1 MRLKSYSAASMAEA
15 MALIRAEL
23 GDDAIIVS
31 TQRASGGN
39 GVRITAAL
47 EDNTDQEIHQA
58 FSGGVPSPVL
68 DALRDSF
75 VYHGLPPRL
84 IERLIQAARD
94 TDTQDAS
101 TACAAALDQTFVF
114 APLPERRAPYPF
126 MLVGPPGAGKTIT
139 VAKLAARARLSNRT
153 VSVISADSVRAGALE
168 QLSAFT
174 SILGIPLG
182 KARGPESLRQ
192 CIADAQA
199 TSDLVFIDTPGLN
212 PFLDQ
217 DLDFLRDLTAD
228 VQVEPVFVMAAGSD
242 PVEATEIA
250 AAFADL
256 GATRLLATRL
266 DMTRRLGAVL
276 SAADAGQFML
286 CEVSITPHIAN
297 GLCNITPVSMARLL
311 APSEP
316 VAMEEPRRPAPKA
329 EPPKVEPARAAPAA
343 LPQETRR
350 PRIEPTFI
358 EPTFADEH
366 DDESQ
371 WQPPPAERQEARPS
385 FPVLDEW
392 VFPHEVNHYKK

>member
-1 MRLKSYSAASMAEA
+1 
-15 MALIRAEL
+15 
-23 GDDAIIVS
+23 
-31 TQRASGGN
+31 
-39 GVRITAAL
+39 
-47 EDNTDQEIHQA
+47 
-58 FSGGVPSPVL
+58 
-68 DALRDSF
+68 
-75 VYHGLPPRL
+75 
-84 IERLIQAARD
+84 
-94 TDTQDAS
+94 
-101 TACAAALDQTFVF
+101 
-114 APLPERRAPYPF
+114 
-126 MLVGPPGAGKTIT
+126 LVGPPGAGKTIT
-139 VAKLAARARLSNRT
+139 VAKLAARARLANRT

-182 KARGPESLRQ
+182 KARGPDSLRD

-212 PFLDQ
+212 PFLQQ
-217 DLDFLRDLTAD
+217 DLDFLRNLTSG

-250 AAFADL
+250 GAFAEL

-311 APSEP
+311 APAEP
-316 VAMEEPRRPAPKA
+316 QQEETYRPAHQP
-329 EPPKVEPARAAPAA
+329 ERRGVPPPPVEE
-343 LPQETRR
+343 QH
-350 PRIEPTFI
+350 F
-358 EPTFADEH
+358 
-366 DDESQ
+366 DDEEED
-371 WQPPPAERQEARPS
+371 WEPPAELQQEVRPS

-392 VFPHEVNHYKK
+392 VFPQEAGTYKK